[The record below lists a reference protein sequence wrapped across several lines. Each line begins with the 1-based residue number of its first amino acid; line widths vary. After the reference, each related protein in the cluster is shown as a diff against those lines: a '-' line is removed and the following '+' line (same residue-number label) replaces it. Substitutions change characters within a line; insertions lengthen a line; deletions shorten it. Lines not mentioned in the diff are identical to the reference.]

1 MRIIAVIVLLALLG
15 NRASGQEKAHYLI
28 PTPEMVEMED
38 GVFILDRLVVKGIPR
53 SFAPFQ
59 EWLKATTPVK
69 VSAGKRGA
77 HNRSK
82 ELRYT
87 LNPALAL
94 EGYTLHISPLRIEIE
109 AASEAG
115 FLYAEQTLIQL
126 AEQNDHHA
134 LPCMFVRDQPRFVW
148 RGMHLDE
155 SRHFMGKAFVK
166 KYIDWLFALK
176 MNVFH
181 WHLTDAQGWRI
192 EIKKYPR
199 LTSIGA
205 WRPDRTGILN
215 SDADTARMGEPMT
228 YGGFYT
234 QEDVREI
241 VAYAAKRQVTI
252 VPEIEMPGHTTA
264 ALVAYPEF
272 SCTGGPFPIP
282 GGAKNCPYPNYCV
295 GNEQTYTFLENVLS
309 EVIELFPSSYIHIG
323 GDEVPREQWKSCTRC
338 QERRMALGLADE
350 SQLQVYFTKRIEAFL
365 LQKGR
370 RLMGW
375 DEIMEGG
382 NLTPSAGVMVWR
394 GEHLARDATAAGHE
408 VIIAHHYYFDL
419 YQGSPG
425 FEPVTYGYLPLEG
438 VFQYE
443 PIPSDFSPEQ
453 RKKVLGVEG
462 CLWTENIY
470 DTHQAEYMLFPR
482 ILALSDVAWSQ
493 PERRHWD
500 DFKHNLPG
508 MLEWLDKRHTHYAT
522 SVFDPTIQMET
533 DTLSKR
539 LQCRFEQQISFGD
552 IHYSL
557 DGSAPTR
564 QSSVFKQPFLLAKPG
579 EIRATAFL
587 PHNRQSKTLSMS
599 YNPSLASGKLFTL
612 GAPPDNQYNGKNTT
626 ALTDGLQG
634 SEAFHDG
641 RWCGFYGVDF
651 DMIIDLGSPQ
661 ALTAVQLHWLEAE
674 NSWIYL
680 PPEMWVETSMDGHLW
695 TPRIVRSK
703 ADVVAASA
711 NRIKPIVIA
720 LKGLD
725 ARYVRVFARN
735 QGQHPLYADGKCWL
749 FIDEL
754 RVD

>member
-1 MRIIAVIVLLALLG
+1 MRLIAVIFLFALLSSS
-15 NRASGQEKAHYLI
+15 AHGQELAHII

-38 GVFILDRLVVKGIPR
+38 GVFTLDGLVVRGTPR
-53 SFAPFQ
+53 AYAPFQ
-59 EWLKATTPVK
+59 EWLKSNTPVK
-69 VSAGKRGA
+69 VYARKRA
-77 HNRSK
+77 PRNTIK

-87 LNPALAL
+87 TNPALVSEA
-94 EGYTLHISPLRIEIE
+94 YTLHISPLQIEIS
-109 AASEAG
+109 ASSEAG

-126 AEQNDHHA
+126 AEQHGKLA
-134 LPCMFVRDQPRFVW
+134 LPCLLVRDQPRFAW

-166 KYIDWLFALK
+166 KYIDWLFTLK

-215 SDADTARMGEPMT
+215 SDADTARLGEPMT

-234 QEDVREI
+234 QQDIREI
-241 VAYAAKRQVTI
+241 VQYAAKRQVTI
-252 VPEIEMPGHTTA
+252 IPEIEMPGHATA

-272 SCTGGPFPIP
+272 SCTGGPFPMP
-282 GGAKNCPYPNYCV
+282 GGAKNCPYPNFCV
-295 GNEQTYTFLENVLS
+295 GNEKTYTFLEDVLS
-309 EVIELFPSSYIHIG
+309 EVMGLFPSAYIHIG
-323 GDEVPREQWKSCTRC
+323 GDEVPREQWKSCKRC
-338 QERRMALGLADE
+338 QERKTALGLSDE

-365 LQKGR
+365 LKNGR

-382 NLTPSAGVMVWR
+382 DLTPSAGVMVWR
-394 GEHLARDATAAGHE
+394 GEHLAREATAAGHQ
-408 VIIAHHYYFDL
+408 VIIAHNYYFDL
-419 YQGSPG
+419 YQGNPG
-425 FEPVTYGYLPLEG
+425 FEPVTYGYLPLER

-453 RKKVLGVEG
+453 QKNVLGVEG
-462 CLWTENIY
+462 CLWTENVY
-470 DTHQAEYMLFPR
+470 DTQKAEYMVFPR
-482 ILALSDVAWSQ
+482 LLALADVAWAR
-493 PERRHWD
+493 PERRQWA
-500 DFKHNLPG
+500 DFKRNMPL
-508 MLEWLDKRHTHYAT
+508 MLEWLDLHQTRYAT
-522 SVFDPTIQMET
+522 SVFDPTIKMEA
-533 DTLSKR
+533 DTLSR
-539 LQCRFEQQISFGD
+539 YLQCRFEQQIPFGE

-557 DGSAPTR
+557 DGSAPTL
-564 QSSVFKQPFLLAKPG
+564 QSETFQQPFLLTKPA

-587 PHNRQSKTLSMS
+587 PNNKQSKTLSMS
-599 YNPSLASGKLFTL
+599 FNPSLASGKLFSL
-612 GAPPDNQYNGKNTT
+612 GALPDNQYNGQHTT

-651 DMIIDLGSPQ
+651 DMMIDLGASQP
-661 ALTAVQLHWLEAE
+661 LTAVQLHWLEAE
-674 NSWIYL
+674 SSWIYL
-680 PPEMWVETSMDGHLW
+680 PLEMWVETSIDGHNW
-695 TPRIVRSK
+695 TPRITRSK
-703 ADVVAASA
+703 AEIAAAAA
-711 NRIKPIVIA
+711 NRIKPMAIA
-720 LKGLD
+720 LKGLN
-725 ARYVRVFARN
+725 ARYIRVFARN
-735 QGQHPLYADGKCWL
+735 QGQHPLYSDGKCWL